1 VLEKNPETVKIA
13 FKNLPLTSIHNM
25 AEPAALAG
33 LAAHKQGKF
42 WQMHDE
48 IFAMKTIT
56 MTNILNAA
64 QKIGLDMEAFNRD
77 MNSMETKQLL
87 QKDLLDAR
95 SADVSGTPTLFL
107 NGRRVSDRSPQGLQ
121 NLINQELAKIKK

>member
-1 VLEKNPETVKIA
+1 MLEKNPQNLKIV

-48 IFAMKTIT
+48 LFAMKPVT
-56 MTNILNAA
+56 MSNILNAA

-77 MNSMETKQLL
+77 LNSMETKQLL
-87 QKDLLDAR
+87 QKDMMDAR
-95 SADVSGTPTLFL
+95 AADVSGTPTLFL

-121 NLINQELAKIKK
+121 NMINQELAKTKK